1 MRNRTEDQM
10 TLALIR
16 HGETKANRE
25 HRYLGRTDEGL
36 SKDGIDRLLEYKRR
50 NDYPA
55 AEFLF
60 SSPMKRC
67 LETAEILY
75 PNLSPRIIPEW
86 VEMDFGRFEYKTY
99 EELKG
104 DAQYQ
109 AWLDSQGT
117 LAFPE
122 GEGREQFMLRCEKG
136 FDKMCREIFRAVG
149 KQKQRAP
156 KSTREIRDRRKKI
169 RKQAVAACIVHGG
182 TIMALLSRLHGNDYY
197 DYQVANGRGYLCR
210 MRDMGGREGF
220 MGNVGMQDMGGR
232 EGFVGDVGM
241 QDMDSGAGFAEDVR
255 MQDMGGRAMFVE
267 AVRLG
272 GCMLE

>member
-75 PNLSPRIIPEW
+75 PNLSPVIIPEW
-86 VEMDFGRFEYKTY
+86 VEMDFGRFEYKNY

-104 DAQYQ
+104 DVQYQ
-109 AWLDSQGT
+109 AWVDSRGT

-122 GEGREQFMLRCEKG
+122 GEDREQFILRCEKG
-136 FDKMCREIFRAVG
+136 FDKMCVQLLRAVE
-149 KQKQRAP
+149 KQKQRTL
-156 KSTREIRDRRKKI
+156 KSTREIRDRRKKLEN
-169 RKQAVAACIVHGG
+169 R
-182 TIMALLSRLHGNDYY
+182 
-197 DYQVANGRGYLCR
+197 R
-210 MRDMGGREGF
+210 MRCALSTAARSWRCLAGF
-220 MGNVGMQDMGGR
+220 METIIMTIR
-232 EGFVGDVGM
+232 
-241 QDMDSGAGFAEDVR
+241 
-255 MQDMGGRAMFVE
+255 
-267 AVRLG
+267 
-272 GCMLE
+272 